1 MFSFFKKRKV
11 EDEVPMPDIQ
21 TKPEQPEEKEPVK
34 PVRTEFKNGCFA
46 IKNEEGQTLYS
57 KDGKILVKDA
67 SKMYIFDD
75 ALEGEFVSARRNT
88 TGFWTYGYR
97 YEIYNADGLTV
108 YTDGTF
114 IKDEKS
120 IGPNL
125 IMFPNNYREY
135 AKLSIYSKVLKRFVS
150 PEDGMY
156 GFWFDG
162 VIGIFNGDKELTA
175 VKAVTD
181 GVENIGYGALM
192 ESKKYRTTY
201 IIDLD
206 GNIIEENKEE
216 IKEEKNEEK

>member
-46 IKNEEGQTLYS
+46 IKNEEGQTLY
-57 KDGKILVKDA
+57 
-67 SKMYIFDD
+67 